1 MFFLCPGENDDIIQ
15 VDKGICQIK
24 LFVYCEDF
32 SDILTCQNPDF
43 KSIVE
48 KNRALTMDSM
58 ISCIWCRG

>member
-1 MFFLCPGENDDIIQ
+1 MFFLCPGEKDDIIQ

-32 SDILTCQNPDF
+32 SDILTYQNLDF

-48 KNRALTMDSM
+48 KNGALNMDSI
-58 ISCIWCRG
+58 ISCIWGRG